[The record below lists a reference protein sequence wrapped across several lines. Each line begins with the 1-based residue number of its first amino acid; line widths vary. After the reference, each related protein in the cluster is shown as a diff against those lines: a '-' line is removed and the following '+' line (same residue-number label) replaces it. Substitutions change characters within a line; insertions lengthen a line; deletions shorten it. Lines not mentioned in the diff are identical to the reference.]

1 MDNRTRALGLAAVA
15 ALMTG
20 CSINNTVEPLPAVPV
35 SKICILENPKVLM
48 DGFQPEVVSQ
58 LQAMN
63 YQTHLYTGERP
74 SECSHHLEY
83 TANWEWDMAMYL
95 TYAEFRV
102 YDAGGIVGTATYN
115 ARHGGI
121 RLDKFGPTA
130 EKIRPLLVE
139 LFAATKAGEAV
150 PVAAAPA
157 AEGQALAAAGSGA
170 EARLQELARLKEQA
184 LITEEEYASKRRE
197 ILSEI

>member
-1 MDNRTRALGLAAVA
+1 MDNTTRVFVLAAVA
-15 ALMTG
+15 ALTTG

-58 LQAMN
+58 LQALN
-63 YQTHLYTGERP
+63 FQTHVYTGERP
-74 SECSHHLEY
+74 TECSHHLEY
-83 TANWEWDMAMYL
+83 TANWAWDLAMYL

-102 YDAGGIVGTATYN
+102 YDARGIAGTATYN
-115 ARHGGI
+115 ARNGGM

-130 EKIRPLLVE
+130 EKIRPLLME
-139 LFAATKAGEAV
+139 LFAAIQAGEAV
-150 PVAAAPA
+150 PVAATPA
-157 AEGQALAAAGSGA
+157 NEDQALAAAIAST
-170 EARLQELARLKEQA
+170 EARLKELARLKEQA
-184 LITEEEYASKRRE
+184 LITDEEYTNKRRE